1 MNIWRPVAAAEII
14 RGYAFPKE
22 AEYYS
27 LPLPDMQV
35 DSTSTE
41 DPLKPKSK
49 SNLRLP
55 PWPIFSRAVVPAQYK
70 LANRQS
76 KPAHN
81 LIPSSNQL
89 QGQSLLHC

>member
-1 MNIWRPVAAAEII
+1 MSIWHLVAAAEII

-22 AEYYS
+22 TEDYS

-35 DSTSTE
+35 ESTSTE

-70 LANRQS
+70 LADPQR
-76 KPAHN
+76 N
-81 LIPSSNQL
+81 LLIT
-89 QGQSLLHC
+89 